1 MAVHLKGV
9 VEIPY
14 ASDARKRTFR
24 PGEAEKAKL
33 TKKKAADA
41 GQTVEAEQHAATVAK
56 HDEAETL
63 KAEEREHN

>member
-1 MAVHLKGV
+1 VAVHLRGV
-9 VEIPY
+9 VAMPY
-14 ASDARKRTFR
+14 ASDARKRSFK

-41 GQTVEAEQHAATVAK
+41 GQTVEVEQHAATVAK

-63 KAEEREHN
+63 EAEEREHR

>member
-1 MAVHLKGV
+1 M
-9 VEIPY
+9 PY
-14 ASDARKRTFR
+14 ASDARKRTFK

-41 GQTVEAEQHAATVAK
+41 SQTVEAEQHAATVTK

-63 KAEEREHN
+63 KVEEREHG